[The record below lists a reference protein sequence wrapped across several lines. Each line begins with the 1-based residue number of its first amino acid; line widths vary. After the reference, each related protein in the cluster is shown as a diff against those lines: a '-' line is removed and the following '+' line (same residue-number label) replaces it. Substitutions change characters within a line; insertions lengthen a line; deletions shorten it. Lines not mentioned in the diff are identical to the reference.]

1 MQESK
6 SFFMRPDRE
15 ALKKLA
21 LYTQVKL
28 AIMGFAAIFSLLVG
42 IGLVWPIR
50 ISTFALGDWLTF
62 LFILIM
68 EAVFIGGG
76 IYVYYKSRRN
86 QDGGLLI
93 VYAGEITNSE
103 LEADTENPTYRVHF
117 GSKLSCVVDAYVY
130 KHCEIGKT
138 MAIRLWQRDQERLD
152 FTEDTGQ
159 IRAWAAQALP
169 ADAHEPR

>member
-28 AIMGFAAIFSLLVG
+28 GIMGFAAVFSLLVG

-50 ISTFALGDWLTF
+50 ISTFSVGDWLIF

-68 EAVFIGGG
+68 EAFFIGGG
-76 IYVYYKSRRN
+76 IYVFNKARRN
-86 QDGGLLI
+86 RDGGLLI
-93 VYAGEITNSE
+93 VYAGEITQLA
-103 LEADTENPTYRVHF
+103 LESDTEDPTYRVHF
-117 GSKLSCVVDAYVY
+117 GPKLSCVVDAYVY
-130 KHCEIGKT
+130 KHCDISKT
-138 MAIRLWQRDQERLD
+138 MAIRLWQRDGERLD
-152 FTEDTGQ
+152 FSEDARQ
-159 IRAWAAQALP
+159 IRTWAAQALP
-169 ADAHEPR
+169 ADVHEPR